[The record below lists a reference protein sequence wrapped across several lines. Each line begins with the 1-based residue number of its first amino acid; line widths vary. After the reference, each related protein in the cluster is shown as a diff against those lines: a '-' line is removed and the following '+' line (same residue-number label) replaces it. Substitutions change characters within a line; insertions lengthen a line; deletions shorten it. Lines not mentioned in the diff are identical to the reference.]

1 MATSANLGAILRHFA
16 KKQGSAFVNLREFS
30 EYLKKY
36 AAKHLE
42 EQPDL
47 VQYIEVPEAT
57 LLKEFED
64 YQNRHEV
71 YLLNPT
77 SSKATVICITAYSVY
92 YANKY
97 KEVISN
103 PQTPFPSITDLPKNL
118 PTEALEKKSLEDT
131 VKEWQIS
138 QDTKS
143 PRLYCIIMPRD
154 IPSILL
160 PACVP
165 INYVTRAAM
174 AKIRHMLKKDE
185 YHDYFQKKVRI
196 SNPSKEIA
204 AQAFFTKFLQ
214 HPDNSDQMFDFSG
227 DAFYFWNQLCYFIRL
242 DFEKIKD
249 RTVEDTNILQAVAI
263 SEVWIMSLKEKA
275 TQQQLKEDALR
286 ELQAA
291 LARPPYFFSMESI
304 LKLTDS
310 KGALLYGQYSE
321 DDLKEFLQKIT
332 TDCGNNELPQVLVF
346 KIETGARYFIYKQKV
361 FQLVI
366 RLANEAHDAIEK
378 HLTDKWFKV
387 LSNYDKLPEMRND
400 KEFENCLKK
409 EVHDLSPVLHAL
421 LNANFLTMLNYELDH
436 APGEDKNSFHIF
448 SGGKLLPYSE
458 LLMLRNTSILANAKM
473 MLPFWYTIPVISWL
487 ASLFAK
493 KNKPS
498 AKKTAVKEFTADDIP
513 DDEEQPKTS
522 KTLSKKDAVQAA
534 AKNIAEQIVPS
545 GSSIDRELDSYLKMW
560 NKMITKEAHTSL
572 TEDVNSLIRDYTRKV
587 MRTISAQTFDENR
600 LRSLAEAL
608 VKTPNMQK
616 IKEED
621 ALTMYVELYILRLL
635 GNG

>member
-1 MATSANLGAILRHFA
+1 MATSANLGAILRQYA
-16 KKQGSAFVNLREFS
+16 KKTGSAFVNLREFCD
-30 EYLKKY
+30 YIKKY

-47 VQYIEVPEAT
+47 VQYLEVPESI

-71 YLLNPT
+71 YILNQGNKSTIVSIT
-77 SSKATVICITAYSVY
+77 SYSVY
-92 YANKY
+92 YANKF
-97 KEVISN
+97 KEIISN
-103 PQTPFPSITDLPKNL
+103 TQIPFPSIGDLPKNL
-118 PTEALEKKSLEDT
+118 PTEALEKKDLEDCI
-131 VKEWQIS
+131 KEFQIK

-143 PRLYCIIMPRD
+143 PALYCIIMPRD
-154 IPSILL
+154 IPSLLL

-165 INYVTRAAM
+165 INFVTRAAM

-185 YHDYFQKKVRI
+185 YHDYFQKKIRI

-204 AQAFFTKFLQ
+204 SQAFFTKFLQ

-249 RTVEDTNILQAVAI
+249 RTAEDTNVLQAVAI
-263 SEVWIMSLKEKA
+263 SEVWMMTLKERASK
-275 TQQQLKEDALR
+275 QEIKENALR
-286 ELQAA
+286 ELQSA

-310 KGALLYGQYSE
+310 KGATLYGQYSE

-332 TDCGNNELPQVLVF
+332 TECPDNQLPQVLVF
-346 KIETGARYFIYKQKV
+346 KIESGARYFIYKQKV

-366 RLANEAHDAIEK
+366 RLANEAHDTIEK

-387 LSNYDKLPEMRND
+387 LSNYEKLPEMKND
-400 KEFENCLKK
+400 KAFENCLKK
-409 EVHDLSPVLHAL
+409 EVHDLSPVLYSL
-421 LNANFLTMLNYELDH
+421 LNANFLTMLNYEIDH
-436 APGEDKNSFHIF
+436 SAEDPAFHIF
-448 SGGKLLPYSE
+448 NGGKLLPYAD
-458 LLMLRNTSILANAKM
+458 LLMLRNSSILSGAKL
-473 MLPFWYTIPVISWL
+473 MLPFWYTIPVLSWL
-487 ASLFAK
+487 ASLFSK
-493 KNKPS
+493 KNKSSTKKS
-498 AKKTAVKEFTADDIP
+498 AIKEFTADDIP
-513 DDEEQPKTS
+513 DDDEDEATS
-522 KTLSKKDAVQAA
+522 HKKSVSKKDAVQAA
-534 AKNIAEQIVPS
+534 ARNVAECIVPA
-545 GSSIDRELDSYLKMW
+545 GSSIDRELDSYKKIW
-560 NKMITKEAHTSL
+560 NKMITKEANNSL
-572 TEDVNSLIRDYTRKV
+572 TEDVNALIRDYTRKV
-587 MRTISAQTFDENR
+587 MRTISASTFDENR
-600 LRSLAEAL
+600 VRSLAEAL

-635 GNG
+635 SNG